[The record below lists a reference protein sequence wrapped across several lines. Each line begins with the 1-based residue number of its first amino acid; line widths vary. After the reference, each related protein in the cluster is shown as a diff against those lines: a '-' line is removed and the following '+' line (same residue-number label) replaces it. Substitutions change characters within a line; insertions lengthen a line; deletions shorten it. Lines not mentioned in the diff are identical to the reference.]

1 MFKINDKVK
10 MTRNASPAS
19 LWHKGDIGRIIA
31 VDDSFIQY
39 LVCVHPNCEEA
50 TNCQH
55 YKDQWWLESNDIEA
69 IHCLMKVE

>member
-1 MFKINDKVK
+1 MHHRHHCGTKVIL
-10 MTRNASPAS
+10 PAS

-31 VDDSFIQY
+31 VDDSFIPY
-39 LVCVHPNCEEA
+39 LVCVHPNCEDA
-50 TNCQH
+50 KNCQH